1 MINRDQITNLRK
13 LFVENQNAE
22 TTKDHEGRTSAA
34 GESGV
39 PGQLRHLH
47 EKIAS
52 ETFSTQ
58 APSEKIARSIA
69 VTSGKGGVGKTNFVA
84 NLSIVLSKLGK
95 KVLIIDA
102 DLGMANVDVIYGIRP
117 RFNLFHVI
125 TGQKKISE
133 ITVTGPGGVLL
144 VPGGSGIV
152 ELANINEGE
161 RRHFISA
168 MRELESRID
177 IILVDTSAGINKNV
191 MCFLKACSEIMVI
204 TVPEPPAMADAYGLI
219 KAMVH
224 SEKNPS
230 HRFGLVVNRVVNV
243 QEATDVYDR
252 LSMVSRRFL
261 NIPLENAGYIFD
273 DRAVPTAVRAQKPF
287 VTEQPFSR
295 ATQCVETI
303 GQRLLDIQGQDGSF
317 TAMSKI
323 RSGISSFFSRL
334 GELFD

>member
-1 MINRDQITNLRK
+1 MNNRDQITNLRK
-13 LFVENQNAE
+13 LFAENHGAAPHRE
-22 TTKDHEGRTSAA
+22 SSAP
-34 GESGV
+34 GV

-47 EKIAS
+47 DKISA
-52 ETFSTQ
+52 ETSSAAARPAAAQETK
-58 APSEKIARSIA
+58 AARSIA
-69 VTSGKGGVGKTNFVA
+69 ITSGKGGVGKTNFVA

-117 RFNLFHVI
+117 RYNLFHVI

-133 ITVTGPGGVLL
+133 ITVEGPGGVLL

-161 RRHFISA
+161 RRHFVAA

-177 IILVDTSAGINKNV
+177 VILVDTSAGINKNV
-191 MCFLKACSEIMVI
+191 MCFLKACSEIIVI
-204 TVPEPPAMADAYGLI
+204 TIPEPPAMADAYGLI

-224 SEKNPS
+224 SEKNPA
-230 HRFGLVVNRVVNV
+230 HRFSLVVNRAASA
-243 QEATDVYDR
+243 QEAADVYDR

-273 DRAVPTAVRAQKPF
+273 DRAVPASVRAQKPF
-287 VTEQPFSR
+287 VTEHPFAK
-295 ATQCVETI
+295 ATQCIETI
-303 GQRLLDIQGQDGSF
+303 GQKLLDIQGKDPSF
-317 TAMSKI
+317 TAMAKI
-323 RSGISSFFSRL
+323 RSGIGSFFSRL